1 MAKYKTLK
9 VQSHSKRPPVK
20 EMQADVKSHSKRP
33 PKQKMR
39 LTKTWATVGGG
50 KARPMYGVKYGKIGP
65 PTTDQPTLRKQKK
78 K

>member
-9 VQSHSKRPPVK
+9 GDDLPSKKPPMRLMK
-20 EMQADVKSHSKRP
+20 KLLPTK
-33 PKQKMR
+33 PKKKML

-65 PTTDQPTLRKQKK
+65 PTTDQPTFRKQKK